1 MGIMDVFEEGRH
13 KMIGVSELIFIIILS
28 FLYFIPVAIIAYVL
42 LKLINKG
49 RRDSF
54 STIES
59 RLERIEQKL
68 DQISGQT
75 APKQSE

>member
-1 MGIMDVFEEGRH
+1 
-13 KMIGVSELIFIIILS
+13 MIGVSELIFIIILS
-28 FLYFIPVAIIAYVL
+28 FLFFIPVAIIAYVL

-54 STIES
+54 SKIES

-68 DQISGQT
+68 DRISGQT